1 MSETLIEAPVSQYD
15 PFDPE
20 VLAAVH
26 HHDGLLREVAP
37 VVYIEKYDF
46 YAITRAE
53 DIQKALRNFR
63 VFSSADRPF
72 YEPNPFRPNAPL
84 MQDPPEHTQTK
95 SVMLRIFSQEN
106 MDKMESYFT
115 EHAERLVDELLA
127 NGSVEL
133 DAYKDLAARYVLKVF
148 PDILG
153 LPEEGREL
161 LLKFGDAVFN
171 VLGPH
176 NDHHFQK
183 MEAGQPALEWVGAN
197 VKREKQSE
205 GGIGWQLYQAADEGI
220 ITPTEAEQLLTAVFG
235 AGFDTTV
242 FSIAGMLRAFADN
255 PKEWAKLRENPD
267 LVESAFE
274 EAVRYFA
281 PSRYGGRVAK
291 RETELGGVRIP
302 EGAKI
307 LVMWLGAGRDPR
319 KWESPDEFRIDRP
332 SASGHL
338 SFGFGI
344 HTCAGQAV
352 ARMEGRSI
360 LRALVK
366 RVASIELTGEPRHA
380 INFQAFGHDY
390 IPVRMTPDPA

>member
-15 PFDPE
+15 PFAAE
-20 VLAAVH
+20 VLADVLY
-26 HHDGLLREVAP
+26 HDGILREVAP

-53 DIQKALRNFR
+53 DIQKVLRNWR
-63 VFSSADRPF
+63 VFSSTDRPF
-72 YEPNPFRPNAPL
+72 YVPNPFRPNAPL

-95 SVMLRIFSQEN
+95 SVMLRIFSPEN
-106 MDKMESYFT
+106 MAKMESYFM
-115 EHAERLVDELLA
+115 EHAEKMVEELLA
-127 NGSVEL
+127 DGPVEV
-133 DAYKDLAARYVLKVF
+133 DAYKDIAAAYVLKVF

-153 LPEEGREL
+153 LPKEGREL
-161 LLKFGDAVFN
+161 LLRFGDAVFN
-171 VLGPH
+171 AFGPH
-176 NDHHFQK
+176 NEHHFKK

-197 VKREKQSE
+197 TKREKQSE

-220 ITPTEAEQLLTAVFG
+220 ISEAEAEQLLTAVFG

-255 PKEWAKLRENPD
+255 PDEWQKLRRNPE
-267 LVESAFE
+267 LIESAFE
-274 EAVRYFA
+274 EAVRYYA
-281 PSRYGGRVAK
+281 PSRFGGRVAMK
-291 RETELGGVRIP
+291 DTEVGGIRIP
-302 EGAKI
+302 AGAKI

-319 KWESPDEFRIDRP
+319 KWENPDQFIIDRP
-332 SASGHL
+332 AASGHL

-360 LRALVK
+360 LKALLS
-366 RVASIELTGEPRHA
+366 RMENIELTAEPRHA
-380 INFQAFGHDY
+380 INFQAFGHDL
-390 IPVRMTPDPA
+390 IPVRVTPTAL